1 MRDSGSTPKR
11 VHRLNIIWLA
21 TLNREEPKKQNE
33 TESNSSKKQNE
44 TESNCSKKQNET
56 ESNSS
61 RSLKGKKLFHVLCF
75 MNWIWIFWEG
85 ATGGDL

>member
-44 TESNCSKKQNET
+44 TESN
-56 ESNSS
+56 SS

>member
-21 TLNREEPKKQNE
+21 TLNREEPKKQN
-33 TESNSSKKQNE
+33 K
-44 TESNCSKKQNET
+44 T

-61 RSLKGKKLFHVLCF
+61 RSVKGKKQFHVLCF
-75 MNWIWIFWEG
+75 MNWIWIFWEA